1 MKCSAC
7 GAPLDDDS
15 LFCAV
20 CGNRIH
26 QVDASAKMAP
36 VVSAI
41 TGFAGQTKEPES
53 VEDENSAK
61 KFH

>member
-41 TGFAGQTKEPES
+41 TGFAGQTKEP
-53 VEDENSAK
+53 
-61 KFH
+61 